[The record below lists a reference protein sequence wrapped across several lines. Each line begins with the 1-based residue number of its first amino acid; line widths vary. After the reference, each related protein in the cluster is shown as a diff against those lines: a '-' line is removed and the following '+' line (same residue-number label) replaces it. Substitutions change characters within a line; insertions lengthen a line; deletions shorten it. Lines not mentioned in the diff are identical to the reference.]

1 MTGGEDT
8 PAVAELERRSLVR
21 RCCVTLTI
29 PLLAEPEA
37 LCPVRRRIA
46 AYFELWDL
54 PELVDTAQLCVSEL
68 LTNAILHVG
77 KGTPVTLHASMAG
90 PHPRLSLTDPDPR
103 PLPPLRPAPETSETG
118 RGLALLDAL
127 TTHWGVDRHA
137 TGKTIWCELHI
148 SSGPD
153 PLSRMANLPMGE

>member
-8 PAVAELERRSLVR
+8 PPVAELERRDLVR

-29 PLLAEPEA
+29 PFLAEPEA
-37 LCPVRRRIA
+37 LSPVRRRIA

-54 PELVDTAQLCVSEL
+54 PELTDTAQLCVSEL

-77 KGTPVTLHASMAG
+77 EGTPVTLHASMAG

-103 PLPPLRPAPETSETG
+103 PLPPPRPVPENSETG

-127 TTHWGVDRHA
+127 THHWGVDHHT
-137 TGKTIWCELHI
+137 TGKTIWCELDAVLRN
-148 SSGPD
+148 G
-153 PLSRMANLPMGE
+153 SRS